1 MNIRLL
7 LAYAIQA
14 YNFLVIIRVVL
25 TWVVAYP
32 THPLHFLLIQ
42 VTEPVLAPARNVV
55 RRIFPTMRFD
65 FSPVLVIFLF
75 NWISSFMLYGI
86 R

>member
-7 LAYAIQA
+7 LAYAFQA
-14 YNFLVIIRVVL
+14 YNVLIIVRALL

-32 THPLHFLLIQ
+32 THPAHFFLIQ
-42 VTEPVLAPARNVV
+42 VTEPVLAPVRNMV

-65 FSPVLVIFLF
+65 FSPVLVILLL
-75 NWISSFMLYGI
+75 NWISDFIIYGI

>member
-14 YNFLVIIRVVL
+14 YNFLIIIRALL
-25 TWVVAYP
+25 TWVVAQP

-42 VTEPVLAPARNVV
+42 VTEPVLAPVRNLV
-55 RRIFPTMRFD
+55 RRIFPTMRVD
-65 FSPVLVIFLF
+65 FSPLLVILIL
-75 NWISSFMLYGI
+75 NWIRDFIIYGV